1 LNNTMVDIF
10 SNEDIEVITDE
21 EVKNEQTAIIP
32 IEELLNQNNQ
42 SQITT
47 KKEKQKDKILI
58 VQIILLVTWAIL
70 TAVIY
75 FFGYDFFEQFIKVK

>member
-1 LNNTMVDIF
+1 MNNTMVDIF